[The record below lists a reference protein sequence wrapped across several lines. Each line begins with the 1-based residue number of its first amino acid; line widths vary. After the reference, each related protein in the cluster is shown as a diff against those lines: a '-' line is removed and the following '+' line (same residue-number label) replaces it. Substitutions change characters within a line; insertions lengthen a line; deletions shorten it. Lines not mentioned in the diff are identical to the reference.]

1 MQDNLKSV
9 GRYLIIIIGIII
21 ILHGVVESSMNLYL
35 YVSGIMQILYGLMLN
50 DLHRTENYIT
60 ELENSVNDTM
70 KQVAEI
76 LGENN
81 DH

>member
-21 ILHGVVESSMNLYL
+21 ILHGVIESSMNLYL

-60 ELENSVNDTM
+60 ELENSVKDTM